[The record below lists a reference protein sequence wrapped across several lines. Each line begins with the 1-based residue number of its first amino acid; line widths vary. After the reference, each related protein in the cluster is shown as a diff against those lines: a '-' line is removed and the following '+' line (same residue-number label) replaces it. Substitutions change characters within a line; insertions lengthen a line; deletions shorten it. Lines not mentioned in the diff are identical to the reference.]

1 MKNTRL
7 DRVFLFISFGFL
19 GLMLILLCLM
29 GIVAKETGGVGA
41 ANEVLKVL
49 MYSAFGI
56 SAVFFVLS
64 FIFDI
69 KRRRDG
75 RK

>member
-1 MKNTRL
+1 M
-7 DRVFLFISFGFL
+7 FLYISFGFL
-19 GLMLILLCLM
+19 GLMLVLLCLV
-29 GIVAKETGGVGA
+29 GVVSKETGGVGLV
-41 ANEVLKVL
+41 NEVLKAL
-49 MYSAFGI
+49 MYSAFGV
-56 SAVFFVLS
+56 SVAFFVLS

>member
-1 MKNTRL
+1 
-7 DRVFLFISFGFL
+7 
-19 GLMLILLCLM
+19 MLVLLCLV
-29 GIVAKETGGVGA
+29 GVVSKETGGVGLV
-41 ANEVLKVL
+41 NEVLKAL
-49 MYSAFGI
+49 MYSAFGV
-56 SAVFFVLS
+56 SVAFFVLS